1 MALDPNEKP
10 NQPIAKF
17 ESMLKTDDVY
27 FFDAEDF
34 EDIIHHY
41 LNNGKVS
48 LAKKAIKIGL
58 TQHPGSIAL
67 KLLHVEIL
75 VFENNLEIAEKWLDE
90 LQLVDSNNE
99 EIFIQRANICSK
111 KNNHEAAV
119 EYLQKALNIAEDSFD
134 IYSLLGMEYLFMD
147 NYTMAKDSFMKCLS
161 YDEHD
166 YASLYNIVY
175 CFEFLEDQEGAIDYL
190 NKYLN
195 KNPYCQVAWH
205 QLGKQYHSRELYKEA
220 LSAFDFAI
228 ISDESFIG
236 AYFEKGKVLEKLGR
250 YFEAI
255 DNYQTTIK
263 IDDPTSHAYLRIG
276 KCYEKLKNE
285 DLAKYYYYQTV
296 HEDPLLDK
304 GWLAITDYYIR
315 QENFEKA
322 LFYINKAINI
332 DGENA
337 FYWKKCAHIHLELQ
351 HFIEADYSFKQAVE
365 LGNYELETWQQW
377 AYVAHVNKD
386 LGAAIQILLQG
397 LEFYPEEVGLE
408 YQLASYYFINK
419 QPDKAKIHFTRTFKN
434 DPEKLAVFEK
444 EYPQYLDATWVK
456 NVISEI
462 RGTSE

>member
-1 MALDPNEKP
+1 M
-10 NQPIAKF
+10 
-17 ESMLKTDDVY
+17 
-27 FFDAEDF
+27 
-34 EDIIHHY
+34 
-41 LNNGKVS
+41 
-48 LAKKAIKIGL
+48 
-58 TQHPGSIAL
+58 
-67 KLLHVEIL
+67 
-75 VFENNLEIAEKWLDE
+75 
-90 LQLVDSNNE
+90 
-99 EIFIQRANICSK
+99 
-111 KNNHEAAV
+111 
-119 EYLQKALNIAEDSFD
+119 
-134 IYSLLGMEYLFMD
+134 
-147 NYTMAKDSFMKCLS
+147 
-161 YDEHD
+161 
-166 YASLYNIVY
+166 
-175 CFEFLEDQEGAIDYL
+175 
-190 NKYLN
+190 
-195 KNPYCQVAWH
+195 
-205 QLGKQYHSRELYKEA
+205 
-220 LSAFDFAI
+220 
-228 ISDESFIG
+228 
-236 AYFEKGKVLEKLGR
+236 
-250 YFEAI
+250 
-255 DNYQTTIK
+255 
-263 IDDPTSHAYLRIG
+263 RIG